1 MTDPLAVAELYLRR
15 VTWNISGW
23 YTTFRPQ

>member
-1 MTDPLAVAELYLRR
+1 MTDPLAVAEFYLRR

-23 YTTFRPQ
+23 YTAIRLR